1 MVLDHLDPRHE
12 YIQHRL
18 FRESCVQTEEG
29 VYVKDLRVLANRDLK
44 DVILVDNAAYS
55 FGFQIDNGIPILPFY
70 DNYNDKE
77 LKILTEYLKSMGDMK
92 SVRETNAKTFKLR
105 SLQDYDTPDD
115 ALLNVF
121 GVKYRC

>member
-29 VYVKDLRVLANRDLK
+29 VYVKDLRVLANRDLNN
-44 DVILVDNAAYS
+44 VILVDNAAYS
-55 FGFQIDNGIPILPFY
+55 FGFQIENGIPILPFY

-77 LKILTEYLKSMGDMK
+77 LKILTEYLKSLADSK
-92 SVRETNAKTFKLR
+92 NIREHNAKTFKLR
-105 SLQDYDTPDD
+105 SLQEYDTPEDG
-115 ALLNVF
+115 LVGVF
-121 GVKYRC
+121 GVKYRG